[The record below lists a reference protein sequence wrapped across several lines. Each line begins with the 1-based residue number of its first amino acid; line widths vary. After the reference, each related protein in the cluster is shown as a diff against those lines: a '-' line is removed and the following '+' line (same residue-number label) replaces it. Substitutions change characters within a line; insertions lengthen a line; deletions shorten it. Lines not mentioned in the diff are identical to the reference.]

1 MTSQRSVLPRQRV
14 SLTFLRICSIA
25 FFDGWAPRYLRRVR
39 RFIIGPS
46 SYPRKRKFSFLPSR
60 MHVLDSF
67 SVSSIPSSQ
76 RFTLVNTSAAPLRA
90 TTTKSS
96 A

>member
-14 SLTFLRICSIA
+14 SLTSSRICSIA
-25 FFDGWAPRYLRRVR
+25 FFDGRAPRYLRRVR

-46 SYPRKRKFSFLPSR
+46 SYPRKRKHSSIPFR

-67 SVSSIPSSQ
+67 SVSFILSSH
-76 RFTLVNTSAAPLRA
+76 RFT
-90 TTTKSS
+90 
-96 A
+96 